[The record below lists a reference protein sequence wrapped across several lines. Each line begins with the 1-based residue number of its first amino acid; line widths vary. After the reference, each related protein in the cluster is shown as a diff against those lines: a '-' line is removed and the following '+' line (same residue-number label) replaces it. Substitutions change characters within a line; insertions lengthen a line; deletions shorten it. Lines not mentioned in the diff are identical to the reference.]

1 MKQLELA
8 CLEPDDED
16 YFNVLRRE
24 HFIQTL
30 QSLAF
35 ARDLPDITAQQLS
48 KKSILLP
55 KAKEHESF
63 IFLKPVIMIK

>member
-1 MKQLELA
+1 LELA
-8 CLEPDDED
+8 CLEADDED

-35 ARDLPDITAQQLS
+35 ARDLPDITA
-48 KKSILLP
+48 
-55 KAKEHESF
+55 
-63 IFLKPVIMIK
+63 